1 VFVVSCTDYF
11 RAGGV
16 VALNKSIDREDEELF
31 PDQSNTYII
40 LHLKASCE
48 IDDKTIHKFWDKRY
62 LTSVS
67 FTVVILFVP
76 LHNLTAYT
84 FSAISWR
91 QWQNDDK
98 PYSAG
103 IV

>member
-11 RAGGV
+11 SDDKDIV
-16 VALNKSIDREDEELF
+16 LNKSIHREDGLF
-31 PDQSNTYII
+31 PDPLNPYII
-40 LHLKASCE
+40 LHLALSCE
-48 IDDKTIHKFWDKRY
+48 DDEQTIYKLWNKRF
-62 LTSVS
+62 LTNIC

-76 LHNLTAYT
+76 LHNLTVYT

-91 QWQNDDK
+91 QWQNAYK
-98 PYSAG
+98 SYSAG